1 MTKRWRESKKEK
13 AQKERWWHAATMRTV
28 CSKSRRERRRER
40 EGRNERSWRV
50 RNTANMRVNN
60 RGGRK
65 KKYLKLLHSDFIHGG
80 EHFQIE
86 QELTL
91 ASTATQNIWKT
102 EIPTT
107 ESKYPKCAQM
117 CAKVC
122 NQPQTTKQ
130 TGDTR
135 MAHRTS
141 HLVEAWNHGD

>member
-1 MTKRWRESKKEK
+1 MEREQERKSTERGKRGDDMQQLWGLSARNPG
-13 AQKERWWHAATMRTV
+13 
-28 CSKSRRERRRER
+28 ER
-40 EGRNERSWRV
+40 EGGRE
-50 RNTANMRVNN
+50 
-60 RGGRK
+60 RGGMRGRGGWEIQRTWGSTTEVGE
-65 KKYLKLLHSDFIHGG
+65 KKYLKLLHNDFIHGG

-102 EIPTT
+102 EIPTI